1 MKKSQGVDK
10 EVKKLK
16 LHLSQIQENF
26 KKASHHSLVNDE
38 ASLRK
43 KMKIIKQLPNLDD
56 SVKEALY
63 QAYLASLN
71 QISKEIL
78 LHYNEENQ
86 SEYTLEE
93 VRECYE
99 EAYLNSGILS
109 VLFSSY
115 LPHMLDDD
123 LKDKESDNPKNEYR
137 KTRQIKRNF
146 YLHLGETNTGKTY
159 HAIECL
165 KRGNK
170 GIYLAPLRLLA
181 LENYET
187 LNQGHVKCHLLTGE
201 EEIIVDGATHISC
214 TIEKL
219 DLNQIYDTAVIDEVQ
234 LIGDSVRGTSWTR
247 AILGLLSPEIH
258 VCGAL
263 NTKNLLCQLIRDC
276 EDDYELIEYHRQIPL
291 QIERSAYQLNYP
303 LPGDALI
310 AFSKKKVLELS
321 RHFQDRGYK
330 TSIIYGDLPPEVRR
344 LQYATFISGESQI
357 LISTDAIG
365 MGVNL
370 PIRRIVFMSIK
381 KFDGEEIREL
391 TSQEIKQIAGRAGR
405 KGIYEIGYVSGLAE
419 HFDFIREKLEC
430 EDQEVKQAVI
440 GPNEILL
447 ELKGVPLIEKLAI
460 WSTRYNEL
468 TYYQKMDIQGYLFV
482 LGQLKQYRLSQQTQ
496 WKIMK
501 LPINFMNTD
510 LLNLLLFYTEEY
522 FINGNLELTKPRLH
536 SEALELLEIHYQE
549 VNLYYAF
556 SKAFNLSF
564 DLTWV
569 YRERSKVS
577 KKLNYILMRL

>member
-16 LHLSQIQENF
+16 LHLSQIQENL
-26 KKASHHSLVNDE
+26 KKVSHHSLINDE
-38 ASLRK
+38 AIIRK

-56 SVKEALY
+56 SVKESLY

-78 LHYNEENQ
+78 SHYNEENQ
-86 SEYTLEE
+86 CEYTLEE
-93 VRECYE
+93 VRESYE
-99 EAYLNSGILS
+99 QAYLNSGILS
-109 VLFSSY
+109 VLLSSY
-115 LPHMLDDD
+115 FPHILEGD
-123 LKDKESDNPKNEYR
+123 LKAKGLDNPKNEYI
-137 KTRQIKRNF
+137 KARQIKRKF

-165 KRGNK
+165 KRGDK

-181 LENYET
+181 LENYEA
-187 LNQGHVKCHLLTGE
+187 LNQSNVKCHLLTGE
-201 EEIIVDGATHISC
+201 EEILVEGATHISC

-234 LIGDSVRGTSWTR
+234 LIGDSGRGASWTR

-258 VCGAL
+258 ICGAL
-263 NTKNLLCQLIRDC
+263 NTKNLLCQLIQDC
-276 EDDYELIEYHRQIPL
+276 DDDYELIEYHRQIPL
-291 QIERSAYQLNYP
+291 QIESNPYQLNSP
-303 LPGDALI
+303 SPGDALI

-321 RHFQDRGYK
+321 RYFQDRGYK

-370 PIRRIVFMSIK
+370 PIRRIVFMSTR

-405 KGIYEIGYVSGLAE
+405 KGICETGYVSGLAE
-419 HFDFIREKLEC
+419 HFDFIRDKLEC
-430 EDQEVKQAVI
+430 EDQEVNQAII
-440 GPNEILL
+440 GPNETLL
-447 ELKGVPLIEKLAI
+447 ELKGVPLFEKLVI

-468 TYYQKMDIQGYLFV
+468 TYYHKMDIQGYLFV
-482 LGQLKQYRLSQQTQ
+482 LDHLKRYKLSQHTQ
-496 WKIMK
+496 WKIMR

-510 LLNLLLFYTEEY
+510 LLNLLLFYTEES
-522 FINGNLELTKPRLH
+522 FINGNSELTKPRLH
-536 SEALELLEIHYQE
+536 SEELERLEVHYQE
-549 VNLYYAF
+549 INLYYAF
-556 SKAFNLSF
+556 SKVFNLSF

-577 KKLNYILMRL
+577 KKLNYILTRL